1 MANFTLS
8 TGNVAV
14 PSASATVTNGDT
26 SSTIKVTA
34 SCYLTDGWVQSTG
47 VVARIYIN
55 GSLVATKT
63 ILGNGTS
70 YSATTKKSV
79 SASKA
84 ITKTTSAQS
93 IAWKVEFWQYTD
105 GVAQSK
111 KETLSGTASVTA
123 KTKYTVTYNANG
135 GSSTPSSQTKWYG
148 TALTLA
154 SAISRTGYT
163 FQGWATSSGGGVAYK
178 AGASYTANA
187 SVTLYAVWKAN
198 TYTIT
203 YNANNGSGAPASQ
216 TKTHG
221 VTLVLSKVIPTRA
234 NYTFL
239 GWSTSSSATSAT
251 YAAGANFTSNANTTL
266 YAVWKLSYVKPKIT
280 SLSVDRC
287 NSSKTLTDTGTY
299 VLVGFNWT
307 TSVANPTITIQWK
320 LSTATSYPTANEVTI
335 TGTGSSGTVS
345 QLIGSGALSADSTYT
360 IYIKVADTT
369 SYSEVTRA
377 LSGQKFTIDKLN
389 GGNGIA
395 FGKPAELDDTMDVG
409 FLGRFR
415 NDVMIGQKAGYLDG
429 NQGVYLDSE
438 GFIHLQRS
446 SEQGYHPYL
455 AFFIDSATDPDGTI
469 RLNSTDKMLEFI
481 NAVGYRFDNDAY
493 FNNDSHIQIAN
504 TSGVYRNMITWNASN
519 NVHFAAG
526 AYDNN
531 EGTCYYN
538 GNAVAIRSKNDITL
552 TAVSA
557 STSAFRPYYRA
568 GDTVDISTIYIG
580 GFVSGSSANVQFFIP
595 LSKPIIGSPTVSIAS
610 TGGLIIRQDGKY
622 THGSAASTTV
632 YPDSYST
639 GIRQGGVNVI
649 ARFTTITNAVNNAP
663 CGIAWTGTITFG

>member
-14 PSASATVTNGDT
+14 PSASAAVTNGDAA
-26 SSTIKVTA
+26 STIKVTA
-34 SCYLTDGWVQSTG
+34 SCYLTDGWIQSTG

-63 ILGNGTS
+63 ILGNGTA

-79 SASKA
+79 NASKS
-84 ITKTTSAQS
+84 ISKTTSAQS

-111 KETLSGTASVTA
+111 KETLSGTITVTK
-123 KTKYTVTYNANG
+123 KTSYTVTYNANG

-163 FQGWATSSGGGVAYK
+163 FQGWATSSTGGVSYK
-178 AGASYTANA
+178 AGASYTTNA

-203 YNANNGSGAPASQ
+203 YNTNSGSGAPASQ

-221 VTLVLSKVIPTRA
+221 VTLKLSSTVPTRA

-251 YAAGANFTSNANTTL
+251 YTAGGDFTENANRTL
-266 YAVWKLSYVKPKIT
+266 YAVWKLSYIKPKIT

-287 NSSKTLTDTGTY
+287 NSSKTLTDDGTY
-299 VLVGFNWT
+299 ALVDFDWT
-307 TSVANPTITIQWK
+307 TSISAPTITIQWK
-320 LSTATSYPTANEVTI
+320 LSTATIYPTANQVTI
-335 TGTGSSGTVS
+335 TGSGTSGTVS
-345 QLIGSGALSADSTYT
+345 QLIGGGALSADSTYT
-360 IYIKVADTT
+360 IYIKVADST

-377 LSGQKFTIDKLN
+377 LSGQKFTVDRLN
-389 GGNGIA
+389 GGNGIS
-395 FGKPAELDDTMDVG
+395 FGKPAEIENTMDVG

-415 NDVMIGQKAGYLDG
+415 NDVMIGQKSGYLDG
-429 NQGVYLDSE
+429 NQGIYLDAE
-438 GFIHLQRS
+438 GFLHLQRS
-446 SEQGYHPYL
+446 SEQGYHPYIS
-455 AFFIDSATDPDGTI
+455 FFIDSATDPEGSI
-469 RLNSTDKMLEFI
+469 RLNSTDKKMEFL
-481 NAVGYRFDNDAY
+481 NAEGYKFDGNLYLD
-493 FNNDSHIQIAN
+493 NNRSLQIAN
-504 TSGVYRNMITWNASN
+504 ISDVYRNMVTWNAN
-519 NVHFAAG
+519 NNIHFASG

-531 EGTCYYN
+531 EGDCYYN
-538 GNAVAIRSKNDITL
+538 GNTVYIRSKND
-552 TAVSA
+552 VSLVVGRA
-557 STSAFRPYYRA
+557 GSTSFMPYYCA
-568 GDTVDISTIYIG
+568 GDTITMSTIYIG

-595 LSKPIIGSPTVSIAS
+595 LSKPIIGNPTVSIAS
-610 TGGLIIRQDGKY
+610 TSGLIIRQDGKY
-622 THGSAASTTV
+622 THGSTASAAV
-632 YPDSYST
+632 YPNSYSA
-639 GIRQGGVNVI
+639 GIRQGGINVV
-649 ARFTTITNAVNNAP
+649 AKFSTTTNAVNNAP
-663 CGIAWTGTITFG
+663 CGIAWTGTITFS